1 MHVPQAPA
9 SSRSHSPL
17 DLDGRSLAFLALSL
31 FLFAGLLVHGV
42 LRAAGAWFRRLRART
57 RASRALAGEADAAE
71 WLSELGYEILGTQ
84 IAAKYVVWI
93 DREPFTVGLRADYLV
108 QKKGARFVAEVKTG
122 KLAPRIDTAATRRQ
136 LLEYRIAFDVDG
148 VLLVDAEARRVQ
160 AVTFS
165 MLE

>member
-1 MHVPQAPA
+1 MYAPA
-9 SSRSHSPL
+9 SSRSHSPPL
-17 DLDGRSLAFLALSL
+17 LEQLDGRSLAFLALSL
-31 FLFAGLLVHGV
+31 FLLAGLLVHGV

-57 RASRALAGEADAAE
+57 RASRAMAGEADAAE

-136 LLEYRIAFDVDG
+136 LLEYRVAFDVDG